1 MTTGIGDTLRQ
12 ARKRAGWSIPDVAA
26 ATKMRESLV
35 VAIEEER
42 FEALGGSVY
51 ARGFIRLY
59 ARAVRMDPVPLIARF
74 DEANAE
80 PDERRPR
87 GREPRRGLAGLASPR
102 QRRRFPV
109 TLVWAL
115 LAVAVLWW
123 IGSGD
128 DPSGTGRV
136 AGPTAPATSAP
147 LTPAPTT
154 APRVTGA
161 GPSPAETDVSTPSP
175 APTPAAPVEVA
186 IEIVD
191 GPSWLRVTVDDE
203 VVLEGE
209 VPAGSRHDFGAE
221 TTIVVRAGFAS
232 RVLVTHDGDEQGP
245 MGGPGEVVETTYAAD
260 PASG

>member
-26 ATKMRESLV
+26 ATKMRESMV

-59 ARAVRMDPVPLIARF
+59 ARAVRLDPAPLIARF
-74 DEANAE
+74 AEAHAE
-80 PDERRPR
+80 PEER
-87 GREPRRGLAGLASPR
+87 PRRGDRQRGLGLASPR

-109 TLVWAL
+109 TLAWAL

-136 AGPTAPATSAP
+136 AAPTAPATSAP
-147 LTPAPTT
+147 LTPAPAT
-154 APRVTGA
+154 APPATGPE
-161 GPSPAETDVSTPSP
+161 PSPAETAASTPSP
-175 APTPAAPVEVA
+175 AATPAAAVEVV

-221 TTIVVRAGFAS
+221 TAIVVRAGFAS
-232 RVLVTHDGDEQGP
+232 RVLVTHDGEEQGP
-245 MGGPGEVVETTYAAD
+245 MGGPGQVVETTYAAD
-260 PASG
+260 PAPG